1 MADIRPFRGWR
12 YNPTRVRDLSQVI
25 TQPYDKIPKELQQK
39 YNERHPNSFVNLILP
54 SAPDPYSFSAT
65 TFKLW
70 SQQLVLVRDSDPTI
84 YVLHQDFEVAGQKKT
99 RKSFVAAIRVDEF
112 EKGTVL
118 PHERTLSKPKADRL
132 SLLRATR
139 ADYEQIFMLYDD
151 PQGVVERALT
161 PTGEPLMKA
170 TDDYGVVQKV
180 WAISDPAKLAA
191 VRKALAD
198 KVVLIADGHHRYET
212 ALNFRQEMER
222 AGNVPDDAALR
233 FKSTAFVNIA
243 DPGLVILPTN
253 RLLFGLNSPKWNDI
267 VAGLGKWFETRAIKD
282 AEIEGALSD
291 RGRLGQLA
299 KAGTDHVFVLHTGK
313 NRSWVLRLTDKA
325 AVEQLIKD
333 HTADYQDLDVAILHS
348 LLIENVLGIKVA
360 DIEDHVAYERGLAET
375 LAKVDSFKYQAAF
388 IINPTRADQVQKVA
402 AHGERMP
409 QKSTDFYPKFVSG
422 LVFMDVGDNERL

>member
-1 MADIRPFRGWR
+1 LADVRPFRGWH
-12 YNPTRVRDLSQVI
+12 YNLMKVRDLSQVI

-39 YNERHPNSFVNLILP
+39 YIERHPDSFVNLILP
-54 SAPDPYSFSAT
+54 AAPDPYGFSAT
-65 TFKLW
+65 TVKLW
-70 SQQLVLVRDSDPTI
+70 SSQLVLNRDPDPTI
-84 YVLHQDFEVAGQKKT
+84 YVLHQDFEIGGQKKT
-99 RKSFVAAIRVDEF
+99 RKSFIAAIRVDEF

-139 ADYEQIFMLYDD
+139 MDYEQIFMLYDD
-151 PQGVVERALT
+151 PSGIIDRALT
-161 PTGEPLMKA
+161 PTGEPTMKA

-180 WAISDPAKLAA
+180 WTITDPGRLAT
-191 VRKALAD
+191 VRETLAD
-198 KVVLIADGHHRYET
+198 KVMLIADGHHRYET
-212 ALNFRQEMER
+212 ALNYRQEMER

-233 FKSTAFVNIA
+233 FKSTAFVNIS
-243 DPGLVILPTN
+243 DPGLVVLPTH
-253 RLLFGLNSPKWNDI
+253 RLLFGLKSPKWNDI

-282 AEIEGALSD
+282 AEVAGE
-291 RGRLGQLA
+291 LA
-299 KAGTDHVFVLHTGK
+299 RAGTDHVFVLHVGK

-325 AVEQLIKD
+325 AVEEIIKD
-333 HTADYQDLDVAILHS
+333 HSADYRDLDVAILHS

-360 DIEDHVAYERGLAET
+360 DIEDHVAYERSLPDAMT
-375 LAKVDSFKYQAAF
+375 KVDQFNYQAAF

-422 LVFMDVGDNERL
+422 LVFMDIGDRERL

>member
-25 TQPYDKIPKELQQK
+25 TQPYDKISKELQQT
-39 YNERHPNSFVNLILP
+39 YLARHPNSFVNLILP
-54 SAPDPYSFSAT
+54 VAPDPYSYSAT
-65 TFKLW
+65 TCKLW
-70 SQQLVLVRDSDPTI
+70 SSQLVLTRDPEPAI
-84 YVLHQDFEVAGQKKT
+84 YVLHQDFEIGGQKKT
-99 RKSFVAAIRVDEF
+99 RKSFVAAIRADEF

-132 SLLRATR
+132 SLLHATR
-139 ADYEQIFMLYDD
+139 KDYEQIFMLYDD
-151 PQGVVERALT
+151 PQGIVEKALT
-161 PTGEPLMKA
+161 PTGEPTMKA

-180 WAISDPAKLAA
+180 WPITDPAKLAA

-222 AGNVPDDAALR
+222 AGKVPDDAALR

-243 DPGLVILPTN
+243 DPGLVILPTH

-267 VAGLGKWFETRAIKD
+267 VASLGKWFETRAIKD
-282 AEIEGALSD
+282 AEVEGE
-291 RGRLGQLA
+291 LA

-333 HTADYQDLDVAILHS
+333 HTADYRDLDVAILHS

>member
-1 MADIRPFRGWR
+1 MADIRPFRGWH
-12 YNPTRVRDLSQVI
+12 YSPVKIRDLSQVI
-25 TQPYDKIPKELQQK
+25 TQPYDKIPKELQQT
-39 YNERHPNSFVNLILP
+39 YIARHPNSFVNLILP

-70 SQQLVLVRDSDPTI
+70 SQQLVLVRDSDPAI
-84 YVLHQDFEVAGQKKT
+84 YVLHQDFEVAGQKRT

-132 SLLRATR
+132 SLLRATQ

-151 PQGVVERALT
+151 PRGVIDKALT

-170 TDDYGVVQKV
+170 TDDHGVVQKV
-180 WAISDPAKLAA
+180 WTISDPAKLAT

-198 KVVLIADGHHRYET
+198 KVMLIADGHHRYET
-212 ALNFRQEMER
+212 ALTYRQEMER

-233 FKSTAFVNIA
+233 FKCTAFVNIS
-243 DPGLVILPTN
+243 DPGLVILPTH
-253 RLLFGLNSPKWNDI
+253 RLLFDLKSPKWNDI
-267 VAGLGKWFETRAIKD
+267 VATMGNWFETRAIKD
-282 AEIEGALSD
+282 AEIEGE
-291 RGRLGQLA
+291 LA
-299 KAGTDHVFVLHTGK
+299 KTGTDHVFVLHTGK
-313 NRSWVLRLTDKA
+313 NRSWVLRLRDKA

-333 HTADYQDLDVAILHS
+333 HTADYRDLDVAILHS

-360 DIEDHVAYERGLAET
+360 DIEDHVAYERGLPEA
-375 LAKVDSFKYQAAF
+375 LSKVDSFNYQAAF

-422 LVFMDVGDNERL
+422 LVFMDIGDNERL

>member
-1 MADIRPFRGWR
+1 MADIRPFRGWH
-12 YNPTRVRDLSQVI
+12 YNLMKVRDLSQVI

-39 YNERHPNSFVNLILP
+39 YIERHPNSFVNLILP
-54 SAPDPYSFSAT
+54 SAPDPYAFSAT

-132 SLLRATR
+132 SLLHATQK
-139 ADYEQIFMLYDD
+139 DYEQIFMLYDD
-151 PQGVVERALT
+151 PQGIVERALT
-161 PTGEPLMKA
+161 PTGEPTMKA

-180 WAISDPAKLAA
+180 WAISDPAKLAT

-198 KVVLIADGHHRYET
+198 KVMLIADGHHRYET
-212 ALNFRQEMER
+212 ALTYRQEMER

-233 FKSTAFVNIA
+233 FKCTAFVSIS
-243 DPGLVILPTN
+243 DPGLVILPTH
-253 RLLFGLNSPKWNDI
+253 RLLFGLKSPKWNDI
-267 VAGLGKWFETRAIKD
+267 VTTIGKWFETRPIKD
-282 AEIEGALSD
+282 NEVEAE
-291 RGRLGQLA
+291 LA
-299 KAGTDHVFVLHTGK
+299 KAGTDHVFVLHVGK
-313 NRSWVLRLTDKA
+313 NRSWVLRLRDEA

-333 HTADYQDLDVAILHS
+333 HTADYRDLDVAILHS

-360 DIEDHVAYERGLAET
+360 DIEDHVAYERSLPDT
-375 LAKVDSFKYQAAF
+375 VAKVDSFKYQAAF

>member
-1 MADIRPFRGWR
+1 M
-12 YNPTRVRDLSQVI
+12 
-25 TQPYDKIPKELQQK
+25 
-39 YNERHPNSFVNLILP
+39 
-54 SAPDPYSFSAT
+54 
-65 TFKLW
+65 
-70 SQQLVLVRDSDPTI
+70 
-84 YVLHQDFEVAGQKKT
+84 
-99 RKSFVAAIRVDEF
+99 
-112 EKGTVL
+112 L

-132 SLLRATR
+132 CLLQATR
-139 ADYEQIFMLYDD
+139 KDYEQIFMLYDD
-151 PQGVVERALT
+151 PRGIVERALT
-161 PTGEPLMKA
+161 PTGEPTMKA

-180 WAISDPAKLAA
+180 WPITDAAKLTA

-212 ALNFRQEMER
+212 ALTFRQEMER
-222 AGNVPDDAALR
+222 AGKVPDDAALR

-243 DPGLVILPTN
+243 DPGLVILPTH

-267 VAGLGKWFETRAIKD
+267 VASLGKWFETRAIKD
-282 AEIEGALSD
+282 AEVEGE
-291 RGRLGQLA
+291 LA
-299 KAGTDHVFVLHTGK
+299 KAGTEHVFVLHVGK
-313 NRSWVLRLTDKA
+313 NRSWVLRLADKA
-325 AVEQLIKD
+325 AAEQQIKD
-333 HTADYQDLDVAILHS
+333 HTADYRDLDVAILHS

-422 LVFMDVGDNERL
+422 LVFMDIGDNERL